1 MVSRSYRFFSGFF
14 WVSLVFIGF
23 YRVLKGFTGFYRV
36 SMRLERVLELGFTVL
51 PSLPGFPGFY
61 WVFTEFIPVLPS
73 FYAA

>member
-1 MVSRSYRFFSGFF
+1 
-14 WVSLVFIGF
+14 
-23 YRVLKGFTGFYRV
+23 
-36 SMRLERVLELGFTVL
+36 MRLERVLELGFTVL